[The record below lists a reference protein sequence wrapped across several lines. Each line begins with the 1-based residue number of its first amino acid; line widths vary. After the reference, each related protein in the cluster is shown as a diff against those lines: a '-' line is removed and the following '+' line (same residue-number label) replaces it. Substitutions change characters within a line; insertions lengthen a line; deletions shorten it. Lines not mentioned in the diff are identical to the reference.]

1 MRVRIPSV
9 TFKAILRKRIRFD
22 GFIKEKPQH
31 FMKMPASRFDLPV
44 FVLYFYRICS
54 VLFSG
59 RNAYAFSKFS
69 LTACHMNNLAT

>member
-1 MRVRIPSV
+1 
-9 TFKAILRKRIRFD
+9 
-22 GFIKEKPQH
+22 
-31 FMKMPASRFDLPV
+31 V
-44 FVLYFYRICS
+44 FVLYSYRTCS